1 MSADIA
7 MVRILAADDHLIV
20 RSTLGN
26 EPEFPAPLRSLE
38 PRRQPLLENS
48 FCKSGACMRERGVQ
62 ETRMETS
69 VERAS
74 SGAVERRVARRAPFH
89 SGKWASCTILLFL
102 LLQGCARTPVREPVT
117 LVYLDQRLVN
127 PMYRT
132 EYEHEF
138 EQFTRETGIIVKALP
153 HPESAQDQ
161 LKLWQRVLKSGSS
174 GADVYGIDVVWP
186 DILNDDLIDLK
197 PYFSDEIPQFFP
209 TVLSSFTVQG
219 KLVAIPEGS
228 DIGLLFYRT
237 DLLQRYGYRRPPES
251 WDELEKMAARIQAG
265 ERKRGNKKFWGFVWP
280 GIATEALTCTA
291 LEWQASQGGGRI
303 IEDGGTISVNNP
315 KAIGAWQR
323 AARWVGTI
331 SPPSVVAFNEF
342 DASNL
347 WFQGE
352 AAFFRN
358 WPPAYNEAEISGS
371 VLAHKVGVAPLPGG
385 EGGHLGTLGG
395 VGLAVSR
402 QSDHP
407 KEAIE
412 LVRFL
417 TRPDMAA
424 KRARLLSDPPSLPAV
439 YGIPEVQGPNPHF
452 PTVIQALLNGVVLR
466 PSDVSGKNYNE
477 VSEAYSR
484 AVHAVLTH
492 QRSAPEAASEL
503 EKELVRITGLKP
515 GPPLNKTTD
524 RLETQL
530 SKERR
535 AER

>member
-1 MSADIA
+1 MK
-7 MVRILAADDHLIV
+7 ILVEGA
-20 RSTLGN
+20 
-26 EPEFPAPLRSLE
+26 
-38 PRRQPLLENS
+38 
-48 FCKSGACMRERGVQ
+48 SGV
-62 ETRMETS
+62 
-69 VERAS
+69 
-74 SGAVERRVARRAPFH
+74 AVEGCVARRAQFH
-89 SGKWASCTILLFL
+89 RRNWARRAILLVL
-102 LLQGCARTPVREPVT
+102 LAQGCVRTSVRPPVT

-127 PMYRT
+127 PMFRT

-138 EQFTRETGIIVKALP
+138 DQFRRETGISVKALP

-161 LKLWQRVLKSGSS
+161 LKLWQRLLKSGSS

-186 DILNDDLIDLK
+186 GILNDDLIDLN
-197 PYFSDEIPQFFP
+197 PYFSDEISQFFP
-209 TVLSSFTVQG
+209 KVLSSFKVQG
-219 KLVAIPEGS
+219 RLVAIPEGS

-265 ERKRGNKKFWGFVWP
+265 ERKRGDKKFWGFVWP

-303 IEDGGTISVNNP
+303 IEDDGRISVNNR

-358 WPPAYNEAEISGS
+358 WPPAYNDAEISGS
-371 VLAHKVGVAPLPGG
+371 VLAHKVGVAPLPAG

-402 QSDHP
+402 YSEHQ

-412 LVRFL
+412 LVQFL
-417 TRPDMAA
+417 TRSDLAA

-439 YGIPEVQGPNPHF
+439 YAIPEVRGPNPHF
-452 PTVIQALLNGVVLR
+452 PVVSRALLTGIVLR
-466 PSDVSGKNYNE
+466 PSGVTGKNYNE

-484 AVHAVLTH
+484 EVHRVLTR
-492 QRSAPEAASEL
+492 QQSAPEAAAAL

-515 GPPLNKTTD
+515 GPPLN
-524 RLETQL
+524 
-530 SKERR
+530 
-535 AER
+535 

>member
-1 MSADIA
+1 ME
-7 MVRILAADDHLIV
+7 IL
-20 RSTLGN
+20 
-26 EPEFPAPLRSLE
+26 
-38 PRRQPLLENS
+38 
-48 FCKSGACMRERGVQ
+48 
-62 ETRMETS
+62 

-74 SGAVERRVARRAPFH
+74 SVAVERRLVRQTLFHRR
-89 SGKWASCTILLFL
+89 KWAHCIILLVL
-102 LLQGCARTPVREPVT
+102 LAQGCARTAMREPVT

-138 EQFTRETGIIVKALP
+138 EQFTRETGIVVKALP
-153 HPESAQDQ
+153 HPESTQDQ
-161 LKLWQRVLKSGSS
+161 LKLWQTLLKSGSP
-174 GADVYGIDVVWP
+174 GPDVYGIDVVWP
-186 DILNDDLIDLK
+186 SILKDDLIDLK

-209 TVLSSFTVQG
+209 AVLNSFTVQG
-219 KLVAIPEGS
+219 KLVAVPEGS

-251 WDELEKMAARIQAG
+251 WDELETMAARIQAG
-265 ERKRGNKKFWGFVWP
+265 ERERGNKKFWGFVWP

-303 IEDGGTISVNNP
+303 IEKDGTISVNNP
-315 KAIGAWQR
+315 KAIGSWQR

-331 SPPSVVAFNEF
+331 SPPSVIAFNEF

-347 WFQGE
+347 WFQGD

-358 WPPAYNEAEISGS
+358 WPPAYNDAEISGS
-371 VLAHKVGVAPLPGG
+371 VLAHKVGVAPLPAGKG
-385 EGGHLGTLGG
+385 DHLGTLGG

-402 QSDHP
+402 HSDHQ

-424 KRARLLSDPPSLPAV
+424 KRARLLSDPPSMPAV
-439 YGIPEVQGPNPHF
+439 YGNPEVQGPNPHF
-452 PTVIQALLNGVVLR
+452 PVVSRALLLGIVLR
-466 PSDVSGKNYNE
+466 PSDVTGKNYNE

-484 AVHAVLTH
+484 AVHTVLIR
-492 QRSAPEAASEL
+492 QRSAPEAAAAL

-515 GPPLNKTTD
+515 GSPLNGTTE
-524 RLETQL
+524 RLGSHL
-530 SKERR
+530 SKDRR
-535 AER
+535 ADR

>member
-1 MSADIA
+1 ME
-7 MVRILAADDHLIV
+7 IL
-20 RSTLGN
+20 
-26 EPEFPAPLRSLE
+26 
-38 PRRQPLLENS
+38 
-48 FCKSGACMRERGVQ
+48 
-62 ETRMETS
+62 

-74 SGAVERRVARRAPFH
+74 DVAVERRVARRAQFH
-89 SGKWASCTILLFL
+89 SGKWARCAL
-102 LLQGCARTPVREPVT
+102 LLVLLAQACERPSVRQPVT
-117 LVYLDQRLVN
+117 LVFLDQRLVN

-161 LKLWQRVLKSGSS
+161 LKLWQRLLKSSSS

-186 DILNDDLIDLK
+186 GILNDDLIDLK

-237 DLLQRYGYRRPPES
+237 DLLQRYGYRGPPES

-265 ERKRGNKKFWGFVWP
+265 ERARGNKKFWGFVWP

-303 IEDGGTISVNNP
+303 IEDDGTISVNNR
-315 KAIGAWQR
+315 KAIEAWQR
-323 AARWVGTI
+323 AARWVGAI
-331 SPPSVVAFNEF
+331 SPPGVVAYNEF
-342 DASNL
+342 DASNV
-347 WFQGE
+347 WFMGE

-358 WPPAYNEAEISGS
+358 WPPAYNDAEISGS
-371 VLAHKVGVAPLPGG
+371 VIAHKVGVALLPRG
-385 EGGHLGTLGG
+385 EDGHLGTLGG

-402 QSDHP
+402 HSDHQ

-452 PTVIQALLNGVVLR
+452 PVVSRALLTGIVLR
-466 PSDVSGKNYNE
+466 PSDVTGKNYNE

-492 QRSAPEAASEL
+492 QRSAPEAAAAL

-515 GPPLNKTTD
+515 GSPLNGTTE
-524 RLETQL
+524 RLGSHL
-530 SKERR
+530 PKDRR
-535 AER
+535 ADR

>member
-1 MSADIA
+1 MTSAI
-7 MVRILAADDHLIV
+7 
-20 RSTLGN
+20 
-26 EPEFPAPLRSLE
+26 EPAPSVVVE
-38 PRRQPLLENS
+38 
-48 FCKSGACMRERGVQ
+48 MRIAW
-62 ETRMETS
+62 
-69 VERAS
+69 RAQ
-74 SGAVERRVARRAPFH
+74 FH
-89 SGKWASCTILLFL
+89 GGKWARFAILLIL
-102 LLQGCARTPVREPVT
+102 LGQGCRRTSVREPVT

-138 EQFTRETGIIVKALP
+138 EQFRRETGIIVKALP

-161 LKLWQRVLKSGSS
+161 LKLWQTLLKSGTS

-186 DILNDDLIDLK
+186 GILEDDLVDLK
-197 PYFSDEIPQFFP
+197 PYFSDEMAEFFP
-209 TVLSSFTVQG
+209 AVLSSFTVKG
-219 KLVAIPEGS
+219 KLVAMPEGS
-228 DIGLLFYRT
+228 DIGLLFYRI

-265 ERKRGNKKFWGFVWP
+265 ERGRGDKKFWGFVWP

-303 IEDGGTISVNNP
+303 IEDDGTISVNNR

-331 SPPSVVAFNEF
+331 SAPSVVAFNEF

-347 WFQGE
+347 WFEGE

-358 WPPAYNEAEISGS
+358 WPPAYNDAENSGS
-371 VLAHKVGVAPLPGG
+371 GLAHKVGVAPLPAG

-402 QSDHP
+402 HSDHQ

-417 TRPDMAA
+417 TRPDIAA
-424 KRARLLSDPPSLPAV
+424 KRARNVSDPPSLPAV

-452 PTVIQALLNGVVLR
+452 RVVSQALLTGIILR
-466 PSDVSGKNYNE
+466 PSHATGKNYNE

-484 AVHAVLTH
+484 AVHSVLTH
-492 QRSAPEAASEL
+492 QRSAPEAAAAL
-503 EKELVRITGLKP
+503 EKELVRITGLKA
-515 GPPLNKTTD
+515 GPPLNGTTERVG
-524 RLETQL
+524 RLL
-530 SKERR
+530 PKNRR
-535 AER
+535 ADR